1 MREFAAL
8 ATSIEQNAKGRAL
21 LTALQVGFAKARE
34 FGAAEKAIIF
44 TESRRTQSYL
54 LRVLADSP
62 FADSIVLFNGS
73 NTDKQSRAI
82 YQEWVTRHAGS
93 DRLTGSRTA
102 DMRSALIDYFRDR
115 GKIMIATEA
124 GAEGSLGTA

>member
-1 MREFAAL
+1 M
-8 ATSIEQNAKGRAL
+8 
-21 LTALQVGFAKARE
+21 LTAREVGFAKARE
-34 FGAAEKAIIF
+34 FGAAEEAIIF

-73 NTDKQSRAI
+73 NTDEQSRAI
-82 YQEWVTRHAGS
+82 YQAWLARQEGS
-93 DRLTGSRTA
+93 DRITGSRTA
-102 DMRSALIDYFRDR
+102 DMRSALVDYFRDT

-124 GAEGSLGTA
+124 GAEGINL